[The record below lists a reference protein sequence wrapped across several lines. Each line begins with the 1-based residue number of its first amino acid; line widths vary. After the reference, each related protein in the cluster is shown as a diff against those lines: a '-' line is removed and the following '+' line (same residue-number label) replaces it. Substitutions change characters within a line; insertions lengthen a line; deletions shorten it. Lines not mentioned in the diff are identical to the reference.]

1 MTSVVDFCTPAVP
14 GEVHKYYGYSHN
26 KFLKLPHINPVHTV
40 TNAPAPNASTKR
52 SPSKSK
58 EHKTLRSVALSGNLA
73 LLRQFL
79 QMVPDQLQAV
89 NDPHPA
95 TGLTCL
101 HFAASR
107 GHLKIIQCLVEE
119 YAVRVDS
126 TDKEGE
132 TALLK
137 AAYNGHYHVV
147 EYLLDSNANIHQK
160 DKDGWTALHNACS
173 RGYFRIVRLLV
184 DRKAKVDV
192 RSKMGHT
199 PLSKLNIAHVL
210 VTYKLI
216 FSMAVNAASK
226 GYMSIVEYLLDEAH
240 ANPLIKNNF
249 GEAAYDVSAA
259 AGESYICE
267 MLEKAGRRWWHLQH
281 TEGVLNPS
289 NKRASMF
296 GATPLKTPVQ

>member
-1 MTSVVDFCTPAVP
+1 MTTVIDFCTPAVP
-14 GEVHKYYGYSHN
+14 GEIHKYYGYSHN
-26 KFLKLPHINPVHTV
+26 KFLKLPHINPVHTI
-40 TNAPAPNASTKR
+40 TTPTAKR

-132 TALLK
+132 VNNEIMLINPKT
-137 AAYNGHYHVV
+137 
-147 EYLLDSNANIHQK
+147 
-160 DKDGWTALHNACS
+160 
-173 RGYFRIVRLLV
+173 RIF
-184 DRKAKVDV
+184 D
-192 RSKMGHT
+192 
-199 PLSKLNIAHVL
+199 
-210 VTYKLI
+210 
-216 FSMAVNAASK
+216 
-226 GYMSIVEYLLDEAH
+226 
-240 ANPLIKNNF
+240 
-249 GEAAYDVSAA
+249 
-259 AGESYICE
+259 
-267 MLEKAGRRWWHLQH
+267 
-281 TEGVLNPS
+281 
-289 NKRASMF
+289 
-296 GATPLKTPVQ
+296 

>member
-132 TALLK
+132 
-137 AAYNGHYHVV
+137 VCV
-147 EYLLDSNANIHQK
+147 EKKKS
-160 DKDGWTALHNACS
+160 
-173 RGYFRIVRLLV
+173 
-184 DRKAKVDV
+184 
-192 RSKMGHT
+192 
-199 PLSKLNIAHVL
+199 
-210 VTYKLI
+210 
-216 FSMAVNAASK
+216 
-226 GYMSIVEYLLDEAH
+226 
-240 ANPLIKNNF
+240 
-249 GEAAYDVSAA
+249 SAF
-259 AGESYICE
+259 
-267 MLEKAGRRWWHLQH
+267 L
-281 TEGVLNPS
+281 
-289 NKRASMF
+289 
-296 GATPLKTPVQ
+296 

>member
-1 MTSVVDFCTPAVP
+1 MTSVIDFCTPAVP

-40 TNAPAPNASTKR
+40 TNTPASNTAAAIAKR

-132 TALLK
+132 VSCLRKQARVLL
-137 AAYNGHYHVV
+137 YVM
-147 EYLLDSNANIHQK
+147 
-160 DKDGWTALHNACS
+160 WTD
-173 RGYFRIVRLLV
+173 RG
-184 DRKAKVDV
+184 A
-192 RSKMGHT
+192 
-199 PLSKLNIAHVL
+199 
-210 VTYKLI
+210 
-216 FSMAVNAASK
+216 
-226 GYMSIVEYLLDEAH
+226 
-240 ANPLIKNNF
+240 
-249 GEAAYDVSAA
+249 
-259 AGESYICE
+259 
-267 MLEKAGRRWWHLQH
+267 WWHYIRRPCWKLR
-281 TEGVLNPS
+281 TMVII
-289 NKRASMF
+289 MW
-296 GATPLKTPVQ
+296 

>member
-26 KFLKLPHINPVHTV
+26 INPVHSV
-40 TNAPAPNASTKR
+40 TNVPASNAATKR

-132 TALLK
+132 
-137 AAYNGHYHVV
+137 VCV
-147 EYLLDSNANIHQK
+147 EK
-160 DKDGWTALHNACS
+160 
-173 RGYFRIVRLLV
+173 
-184 DRKAKVDV
+184 
-192 RSKMGHT
+192 
-199 PLSKLNIAHVL
+199 
-210 VTYKLI
+210 
-216 FSMAVNAASK
+216 
-226 GYMSIVEYLLDEAH
+226 
-240 ANPLIKNNF
+240 
-249 GEAAYDVSAA
+249 
-259 AGESYICE
+259 
-267 MLEKAGRRWWHLQH
+267 
-281 TEGVLNPS
+281 
-289 NKRASMF
+289 KR
-296 GATPLKTPVQ
+296 